1 MCTERARR
9 KLPFDGNPI
18 GRAMQ
23 LCVVVRTY
31 AAEQRASLAALLAS
45 LIAAGE
51 KGATG
56 CGLRISVDVLP
67 TDANQSVA
75 DAT

>member
-1 MCTERARR
+1 
-9 KLPFDGNPI
+9 
-18 GRAMQ
+18 MQ

-45 LIAAGE
+45 LITAGE
-51 KGATG
+51 KGASG

-67 TDANQSVA
+67 TDANQSV
-75 DAT
+75 TR

>member
-1 MCTERARR
+1 
-9 KLPFDGNPI
+9 
-18 GRAMQ
+18 MQ

-51 KGATG
+51 KGASG

-67 TDANQSVA
+67 TDANQSEA
-75 DAT
+75 DAYSIGSCTCTSDECPIV